1 MAHALVNSFVQPLP
15 KGAAKGV
22 IMRLWS
28 STCSTGRRDHRGEIC
43 VEHASPHRGAVT
55 TRPASCVRSSPIES
69 LLLDWQTTGDPNY
82 LALLVNTILSLAEQT
97 AQSALQRLGI
107 HDLSAIDET
116 TSLVLDHLRR
126 LPDSATNERSVARFV
141 PRRENRWGSGLIDSG
156 RAYIVWLTTER
167 AADVARARRRRRR
180 HTTVFSL
187 LDTRMMSRL
196 QEYAA
201 SRDAS
206 SDDMQ
211 THADLCLRLHD
222 AILHLPPRERLVMEL
237 LLEGKN
243 QATIAHVLDV
253 CEGTVSRL
261 RMRAIASLRDLM
273 VE

>member
-1 MAHALVNSFVQPLP
+1 
-15 KGAAKGV
+15 
-22 IMRLWS
+22 
-28 STCSTGRRDHRGEIC
+28 
-43 VEHASPHRGAVT
+43 
-55 TRPASCVRSSPIES
+55 
-69 LLLDWQTTGDPNY
+69 
-82 LALLVNTILSLAEQT
+82 
-97 AQSALQRLGI
+97 
-107 HDLSAIDET
+107 
-116 TSLVLDHLRR
+116 
-126 LPDSATNERSVARFV
+126 
-141 PRRENRWGSGLIDSG
+141 
-156 RAYIVWLTTER
+156 
-167 AADVARARRRRRR
+167 
-180 HTTVFSL
+180 
-187 LDTRMMSRL
+187 MMSRL

-206 SDDMQ
+206 SDDVE